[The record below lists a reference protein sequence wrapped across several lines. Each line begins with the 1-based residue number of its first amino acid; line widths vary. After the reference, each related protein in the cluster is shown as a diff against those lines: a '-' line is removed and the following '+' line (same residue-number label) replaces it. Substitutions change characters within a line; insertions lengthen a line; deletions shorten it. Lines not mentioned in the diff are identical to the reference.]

1 MLNLD
6 ARVTATEASTGL
18 PGVSVALIGMWV
30 RLGKLHATGRRGRS
44 PLYRWGDILIVERDT
59 AASGKGRPRG

>member
-6 ARVTATEASTGL
+6 ALVTATEASAGL
-18 PGVSVALIGMWV
+18 PDVSVKLIGMWV
-30 RLGKLHATGRRGRS
+30 RLGKLHPAGRRGRR
-44 PLYRWGDILIVERDT
+44 PLYRWGDILVVERDT